1 MRGPHG
7 IRLFP
12 RIVPVAE
19 LGQVAMKVLLPNV
32 VVHPIDAPLQYPK
45 VSLNAVCCDAH
56 AVLVACM
63 PDYTE
68 LI

>member
-1 MRGPHG
+1 
-7 IRLFP
+7 
-12 RIVPVAE
+12 
-19 LGQVAMKVLLPNV
+19 MKVLLPNV